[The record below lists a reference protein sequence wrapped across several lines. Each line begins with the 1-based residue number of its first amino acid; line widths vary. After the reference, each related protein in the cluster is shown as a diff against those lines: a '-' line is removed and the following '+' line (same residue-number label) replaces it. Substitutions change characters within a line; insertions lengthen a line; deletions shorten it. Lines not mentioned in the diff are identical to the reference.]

1 MVIVVIGFLS
11 FILLA
16 IFENNQHISQKFNT
30 LNSDSFKAVL
40 ASTEEEEEE
49 EESEEQDSVE
59 QEICNKLFESE
70 TCEKVK
76 EDKPIEKEEEL
87 TEEEIKAEA
96 LINRYL
102 EPVESEK
109 QSNGNR
115 VNGEI
120 EIGSSNSDSSS
131 GNNSIIT
138 VPNETIESQISINSS
153 QQNNSG
159 LLSTQINQTSL
170 NNLNMLN
177 SPQNLNNLNQV
188 QLVDLIA
195 LTISNANNIDKNKV
209 TQALNVFIEPTK
221 AKGDNVID
229 LLKKI
234 ADVILKDPSG
244 NIANKI
250 INVAKT
256 K

>member
-40 ASTEEEEEE
+40 ASTEEEEE

-109 QSNGNR
+109 QSNDNR

-120 EIGSSNSDSSS
+120 EIGSSNSDSSN

-159 LLSTQINQTSL
+159 LLSTPINQTSL

-177 SPQNLNNLNQV
+177 SPQNINNLNQV

-209 TQALNVFIEPTK
+209 IQALNVFIEPTK

-244 NIANKI
+244 NTANKI